1 MESVLKLHCHCFIYQ
16 WLNINNVRKHLRG
29 LVKEAGY
36 LNFTQR
42 KEYYLKLFCWLKNM
56 KKIVKYKEG
65 NISVSIDLLKNNA
78 EFRELFLTIVNSSY
92 DLSVD

>member
-1 MESVLKLHCHCFIYQ
+1 
-16 WLNINNVRKHLRG
+16 
-29 LVKEAGY
+29 
-36 LNFTQR
+36 
-42 KEYYLKLFCWLKNM
+42 M